1 MKYDQET
8 ALREILLRGDRLR
21 KRKAQAAARLYS
33 VCSGVLCLL
42 LVLSIGALSRAE
54 VAGVVPSAYGA
65 FLLPAAAGGYVLTA
79 VIAFVAGVV
88 TVMVINHVKGK

>member
-8 ALREILLRGDRLR
+8 ALREILLRGDRMR

-33 VCSGVLCLL
+33 VCSAVLCLL
-42 LVLSIGALSRAE
+42 LVLSIGALSRTQS
-54 VAGVVPSAYGA
+54 AGVVPSAYGA

-88 TVMVINHVKGK
+88 TVLVINHVKGK